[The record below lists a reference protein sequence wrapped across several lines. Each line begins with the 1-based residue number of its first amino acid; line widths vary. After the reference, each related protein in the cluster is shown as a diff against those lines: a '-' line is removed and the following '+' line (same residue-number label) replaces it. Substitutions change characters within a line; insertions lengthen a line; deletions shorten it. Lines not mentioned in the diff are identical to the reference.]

1 MAEESLRELLARLHE
16 QLGARERSLDV
27 ESRRLLTTAMRDIE
41 QVLDRA
47 DRAMDKAD
55 ETRDDASAAVA
66 VHTPRLESLAVRF
79 EAGHPAIAEALR
91 ELIDALVKA
100 GI

>member
-16 QLGARERSLDV
+16 QLGARGRSLDAD
-27 ESRRLLTTAMRDIE
+27 SRQLLTMAVREIE
-41 QVLDRA
+41 HALDRA
-47 DRAMDKAD
+47 DRVMDKAD
-55 ETRDDASAAVA
+55 QSLDDVSAAVA
-66 VHTPRLESLAVRF
+66 AHSPRLESLAVRF

>member
-1 MAEESLRELLARLHE
+1 MAEESLRELLARLRE
-16 QLGARERSLDV
+16 QLGARGGSLDA
-27 ESRRLLTTAMRDIE
+27 ESRLLLSTAMRDIE
-41 QVLDRA
+41 RALDRA
-47 DRAMDKAD
+47 DQGL
-55 ETRDDASAAVA
+55 DDASAAVA
-66 VHTPRLESLAVRF
+66 AHSPRLESLAVRF